1 MKQVYTDISVCCG
14 VKVEEVATVKTDT
27 ADAISV
33 QGAKTE
39 VDKKT
44 KRRWSETPNGS
55 KVWVDCGFIS

>member
-55 KVWVDCGFIS
+55 KV